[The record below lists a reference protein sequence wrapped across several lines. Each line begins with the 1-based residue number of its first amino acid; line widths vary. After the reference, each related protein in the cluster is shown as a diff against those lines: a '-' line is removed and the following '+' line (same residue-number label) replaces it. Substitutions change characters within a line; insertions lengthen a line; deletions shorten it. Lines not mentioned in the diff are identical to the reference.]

1 LIDPEILED
10 PIVYPTD
17 RSMLEFIADTGD
29 FEINF
34 SDAFIEAKG

>member
-1 LIDPEILED
+1 MIAGGEDSLELI
-10 PIVYPTD
+10 V
-17 RSMLEFIADTGD
+17 DTGD